1 VAGICNHRLP
11 RQLAIGR
18 MIECVK
24 ALVVAAMLLSACG
37 RISFDPFAT
46 SDGAVTGDDDAA
58 RGDTMLAIDAGLP
71 SGLVAWYPFESGSVS
86 TPDVVAGHD
95 GACPI
100 QQCPS
105 GTAGHNGGQ
114 GLLFDG
120 VDNCL
125 TVTDSGQLQLPNI
138 TLAIWAKQA
147 TGGTLSQVSKRVL
160 GGSVN
165 SWQLETEAL
174 GTPALSLSFT
184 TYDGSGLNQYA
195 RTAMNTMVIGT
206 WQHLVA
212 TYDGVTK
219 RVYIDGVEAAAV
231 AEANPL
237 PYDNMPMKIGCD
249 DNNPEGEFYSGVL
262 DDLQIYDRALS
273 AQEIAALAVR

>member
-1 VAGICNHRLP
+1 
-11 RQLAIGR
+11 
-18 MIECVK
+18 
-24 ALVVAAMLLSACG
+24 
-37 RISFDPFAT
+37 
-46 SDGAVTGDDDAA
+46 
-58 RGDTMLAIDAGLP
+58 
-71 SGLVAWYPFESGSVS
+71 
-86 TPDVVAGHD
+86 
-95 GACPI
+95 
-100 QQCPS
+100 
-105 GTAGHNGGQ
+105 
-114 GLLFDG
+114 LFDG